1 MNIDPRAYRS
11 TMGHFATGI
20 SVITVDL
27 GDTIHGMTANSLTSV
42 SLDPV
47 LLLICVDRRA
57 RLAQYIVEVPRFGVS
72 LLRADQEP
80 ISRHFAG
87 RPNPELEIAYTQLA
101 GTPVLAANLGA
112 LACAVDRILDGG
124 DHLIVLGRVE
134 ALQSAESADPLL
146 YFKGQYRTLAAN

>member
-1 MNIDPRAYRS
+1 MNIDPRAYRA

-87 RPNPELEIAYTQLA
+87 RPNPELEIAYTRLA

-134 ALQSAESADPLL
+134 ALQSAEAADPLL